1 MTVEFARDKN
11 TLFAMRK
18 QMDKEDIESKT
29 SNTIDSN
36 ASAGYEYEDVL
47 ELIGTSS

>member
-1 MTVEFARDKN
+1 MTVEFARDEN
-11 TLFAMRK
+11 TLFTMRK

-29 SNTIDSN
+29 SNTIESN
-36 ASAGYEYEDVL
+36 ASVGFEYEEVL

>member
-11 TLFAMRK
+11 TLFTMRK

-29 SNTIDSN
+29 SNTIESN
-36 ASAGYEYEDVL
+36 ASAGFEYEEVL